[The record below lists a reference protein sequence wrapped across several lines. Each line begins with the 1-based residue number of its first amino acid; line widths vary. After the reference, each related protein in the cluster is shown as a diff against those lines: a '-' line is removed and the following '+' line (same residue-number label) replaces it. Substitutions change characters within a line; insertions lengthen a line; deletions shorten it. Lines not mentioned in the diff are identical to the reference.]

1 MVFYIK
7 AVGDWTKKLRSE
19 VLRRINGDTNNS
31 IEVLVRGPFGAPAQ
45 HADGYDRIV
54 LISGGIGATPFVSV
68 CKHVYFQMKS
78 RRMGATLLGYAK
90 DYDDGGKDDKEE
102 AEEVSSEVA
111 AAFKRLSESINT
123 VIRGGGEVTDTDS
136 WNYAQSASKL
146 PLASPRASHPRGLDR
161 SKSDAV
167 LTNVTTGN
175 QVTGVTKIST
185 TNQQQQ
191 AAETPATPEKGDQAT
206 TETTTTATAT
216 ATATGTPSFMSHRA
230 GSTPRAN
237 NKRISDATWGTTVTT
252 SSTTTTPT
260 SQVPAAPSPPA
271 ATQCETKSDDT
282 PAASTQQ
289 KAPKSM
295 DVIGRSFGTLV
306 DQQHQQGEDKTP
318 TTTTTPT
325 ASTTPSTTSPTTPTS
340 TRRDPMHS
348 FAAKTMQIDDART
361 AQMVRNRAE
370 MKIHVRT
377 NRFFHSVS
385 VSMLLC
391 VMLIL
396 RLVLIAL
403 MDIFHVTNDRIMPGR
418 GDAMAWMTAVDVT
431 LGVFIAGGLCISLAL
446 DAVTSSQAF
455 FTDCGRIID
464 LFVLVPVAIASN
476 FTGVYVLVY
485 GGEAASKLVE
495 QLHFAV
501 LVGGTTLLM
510 MYRLARIIG
519 SRISLADRYTDSHFG
534 KLTAMDFLWTT
545 PNDDNDEWIR
555 DELQPFANGTDLR
568 LHRYVTRMDREDP
581 ETGVQPVVSREMITN
596 YG

>member
-19 VLRRINGDTNNS
+19 VLRRINGETTDP
-31 IEVLVRGPFGAPAQ
+31 IKVLVRGPFGAPAQ
-45 HADGYDRIV
+45 HTDGYDRIV

-78 RRMGATLLGYAK
+78 RRMGATMLGYAN
-90 DYDDGGKDDKEE
+90 DDEDAGEENKEE
-102 AEEVSSEVA
+102 NEEVSSEVA

-123 VIRGGGEVTDTDS
+123 VIRGGGEVTDTDY

-146 PLASPRASHPRGLDR
+146 PLASPRACHPREC

-167 LTNVTTGN
+167 LTSVTTGN
-175 QVTGVTKIST
+175 QVTGVTKISAT
-185 TNQQQQ
+185 DHQQR
-191 AAETPATPEKGDQAT
+191 AAEAPVTTKTSGQAT
-206 TETTTTATAT
+206 TQKTAATAT
-216 ATATGTPSFMSHRA
+216 ATCTPSFMPERA
-230 GSTPRAN
+230 RSTPGV
-237 NKRISDATWGTTVTT
+237 NKRISDVTWGTTVTA
-252 SSTTTTPT
+252 SSTATTPT
-260 SQVPAAPSPPA
+260 SQVASAPSPPA
-271 ATQCETKSDDT
+271 AIECEAKSDDT
-282 PAASTQQ
+282 PAANALQ
-289 KAPKSM
+289 KQPKSM
-295 DVIGRSFGTLV
+295 DVIGRSFARLI
-306 DQQHQQGEDKTP
+306 DQQHGQGEDKAPSP
-318 TTTTTPT
+318 TSTPT
-325 ASTTPSTTSPTTPTS
+325 ASTTPSTTTPTTPTS
-340 TRRDPMHS
+340 TNRDPMHS
-348 FAAKTMQIDDART
+348 FAAKTMQIDDARA

-370 MKIHVRT
+370 VKIHVRT

-391 VMLIL
+391 IMLIL

-403 MDIFHVTNDRIMPGR
+403 MDIFHVQNDRIMPGR
-418 GDAMAWMTAVDVT
+418 GDAMAWMTAIDVS
-431 LGVFIAGGLCISLAL
+431 LGVFIVGGLCISLAL
-446 DAVTSSQAF
+446 DVVTSNQAF

-476 FTGVYVLVY
+476 IMGVYVLVN
-485 GGEAASKLVE
+485 GGEAVSKLVE

-501 LVGGTTLLM
+501 LVGVTTLLM

-545 PNDDNDEWIR
+545 PTDDNDEWIR

-568 LHRYVTRMDREDP
+568 LHRYVTRVDRDDP

>member
-19 VLRRINGDTNNS
+19 VLRRINQETDEP

-45 HADGYDRIV
+45 HVDGYDRIV

-78 RRMGATLLGYAK
+78 RRMGASMLGYGN
-90 DYDDGGKDDKEE
+90 DYDGNTEIKEE
-102 AEEVSSEVA
+102 AEVSSEVA

-123 VIRGGGEVTDTDS
+123 VIRGGGEVTDTDA

-146 PLASPRASHPRGLDR
+146 PLASPRASHSTCLDR
-161 SKSDAV
+161 SKSDAT
-167 LTNVTTGN
+167 LTSVTTGS

-185 TNQQQQ
+185 TDHQQRPP
-191 AAETPATPEKGDQAT
+191 ETPVISENDKQAM
-206 TETTTTATAT
+206 TATAT
-216 ATATGTPSFMSHRA
+216 AKCTPSLISDQA

-237 NKRISDATWGTTVTT
+237 NMRISDVTWGTTVTT
-252 SSTTTTPT
+252 SSTTTPT
-260 SQVPAAPSPPA
+260 SQVPPAPSPPA
-271 ATQCETKSDDT
+271 AAECDT
-282 PAASTQQ
+282 TIHNMPAVSTR
-289 KAPKSM
+289 KEAPKSM
-295 DVIGRSFGTLV
+295 DVIGRSFARLV
-306 DQQHQQGEDKTP
+306 DQQCERGENKTS
-318 TTTTTPT
+318 TTTSIPT
-325 ASTTPSTTSPTTPTS
+325 ASTTPSTTTPTTPTS
-340 TRRDPMHS
+340 TKRDPLRS
-348 FAAKTMQIDDART
+348 FAAKTMRIDDAHT

-370 MKIHVRT
+370 MKMHART

-418 GDAMAWMTAVDVT
+418 GDTMAWMTAVDVS
-431 LGVFIAGGLCISLAL
+431 LGVFIAVGLCISLVL
-446 DAVTSSQAF
+446 DAMTSIQPF
-455 FTDCGRIID
+455 FIGCGRIID
-464 LFVLVPVAIASN
+464 LFVLAPIAIASN
-476 FTGVYVLVY
+476 ITGVYVLVN
-485 GGEAASKLVE
+485 GSTAVSKLVE
-495 QLHFAV
+495 QLHFSL

-545 PNDDNDEWIR
+545 PNDENDEWIR
-555 DELQPFANGTDLR
+555 DELRPFANGTDLR
-568 LHRYVTRMDREDP
+568 LHRYVTRKGQDDP
-581 ETGVQPVVSREMITN
+581 ELGVQPVVSREMITN
-596 YG
+596 SG